1 MVKLFL
7 EYGGQIE
14 IKNRIGMTAM
24 HLAAQSD
31 QILILAFLRNISMNA
46 ESLDNHGNTPLH
58 YSAMYSCELAT
69 AVLLSWKVTVNTLNA
84 KYESPLHLAVFSG
97 SQRIIRNLL
106 LRGAKVDQKSIEKMT
121 PLELAHDKGDLEIIS
136 LLEPPGLLSICGIKP
151 PQRPIR
157 FRHMLMTVY
166 IFLVA
171 TGIFSV
177 YWVLEIDDDVF
188 RVLAVLKVLFLI
200 LACMKSPGYIK
211 KHHEHKLLDL
221 ALEVECFQ
229 ICPECVTKR
238 LPRSRHCQCCN
249 KCVEKFDH
257 HCPWINNCIGARNLG
272 IFYCYLQITF
282 IFISYTGYLCLNSI
296 KSTIESNNIES
307 WPLFILTITWAL
319 IPCSFL
325 TPLFLLIWV
334 QTKNFL
340 TNTTTNERYSRR
352 IETNTVERTDSD
364 SQVDRSNVCRN
375 IWDMCFNIH
384 KQEYKERKAT
394 QHELNKRYSLVTQ
407 EYALTQKLLN
417 SNSD

>member
-1 MVKLFL
+1 MVKLFI

-14 IKNRIGMTAM
+14 LKNRIGMSAM

-31 QILILAFLRNISMNA
+31 QILILAYLRNISMSA
-46 ESLDNHGNTPLH
+46 ESLDDHGNTPLH

-69 AVLLSWKVTVNTLNA
+69 AVLLSWKVPVNTLNL
-84 KYESPLHLAVFSG
+84 KSESPLHLAVFSG

-106 LRGAKVDQKSIEKMT
+106 LRGGKVDQKSIEKKT

-136 LLEPPGLLSICGIKP
+136 LLEAPGLLSICGIKP

-166 IFLVA
+166 IFLIA
-171 TGIFSV
+171 AGIFSV
-177 YWVLEIDDDVF
+177 YWVLQLDDLNF
-188 RVLAVLKVLFLI
+188 RVLAVLKVFLTV
-200 LACMKSPGYIK
+200 LVCSKSPGYLQ

-238 LPRSRHCQCCN
+238 TPRSRHCQSCN

-257 HCPWINNCIGARNLG
+257 HCPWINNCIGGRNLG
-272 IFYCYLQITF
+272 LFYCYLQVTF
-282 IFISYTGYLCLNSI
+282 IFISYTGYLCLASL
-296 KSTIESNNIES
+296 KFSIESNELENL
-307 WPLFILTITWAL
+307 PLLILTVIWAL
-319 IPCSFL
+319 VPCSFL
-325 TPLFLLIWV
+325 IPLLLLIWV

-352 IETNTVERTDSD
+352 IETNAVERTDSD
-364 SQVDRSNVCRN
+364 SQVDRTNVFKN
-375 IWDMCFNIH
+375 VWDMCFNVQ
-384 KQEYKERKAT
+384 KQEYKERRAV
-394 QHELNKRYSLVTQ
+394 QHELVRRYTLVTK
-407 EYALTQKLLN
+407 EYELSQKLLN
-417 SNSD
+417 GG